1 LSDQPYRRVII
12 CGGPSPP
19 LLLLLPGE
27 CGLPT
32 VREYDADQL
41 LERYGG
47 PPRLP
52 AAAAWWAAYGRGRGL
67 RLVVA
72 EGTSGGLEGLAVADA
87 RADAVYVLH
96 LEGAPEA
103 ARLLLEY
110 LVGLAGDREVSG
122 WLPDD
127 PALHGV
133 LQAAGFAS
141 GEWQAF
147 WGRAYRLYRRVPPVS
162 VR

>member
-1 LSDQPYRRVII
+1 MLVI
-12 CGGPSPP
+12 
-19 LLLLLPGE
+19 
-27 CGLPT
+27 
-32 VREYDADQL
+32 RDYDAEQL
-41 LERYGG
+41 LERQGG
-47 PPRLP
+47 TGPSGQ
-52 AAAAWWAAYGRGRGL
+52 AAAWWAAYGRGRGL

-72 EGTSGGLEGLAVADA
+72 EGRSGLAGLAVADP

-133 LQAAGFAS
+133 LQAAGFRA
-141 GEWQAF
+141 GVGHAF
-147 WGRAYRLYRRVPPVS
+147 WGRRYRVYRRACTGPGGGLP
-162 VR
+162 